1 MMEKIYDMV
10 KSWYDDG
17 MIGSTE
23 WQEFCT
29 IILETIMIENA
40 DVLKRLKN
48 L

>member
-1 MMEKIYDMV
+1 MERIYDMV

-17 MIGSTE
+17 MIGPTE

-29 IILETIMIENA
+29 ATLETLMDKNQ

-48 L
+48 M

>member
-1 MMEKIYDMV
+1 MEKIYNMV

-17 MIGSTE
+17 MIGTIE

-29 IILETIMIENA
+29 ATLETLMEKNQ

-48 L
+48 M

>member
-1 MMEKIYDMV
+1 MERIYNMV

-29 IILETIMIENA
+29 TILEALMEKNQE
-40 DVLKRLKN
+40 VLKRLKN
-48 L
+48 I